1 MFSNLAIH
9 LCKITLHLCFAW
21 LVTYIPVVSMMIS
34 KMAVIARKHQDKL
47 CFYFYKLLKF
57 NRIRRKADQTRWE
70 MKVSSVPGLAYPL
83 TDLTWVTR
91 VTLWKDA
98 PWVEYLYVWNRKCK
112 SLAPWACSVTTSC
125 SLSMLSRVYVGH
137 VTCKSYTLVQYCGK

>member
-21 LVTYIPVVSMMIS
+21 FVTYIPVVSMMIS

-70 MKVSSVPGLAYPL
+70 MKVSSVPGLAYPWL
-83 TDLTWVTR
+83 TLPGSPGSPYGRMHLGLGIYMFGTGNAR
-91 VTLWKDA
+91 VWHTGHAQWLL
-98 PWVEYLYVWNRKCK
+98 PVV
-112 SLAPWACSVTTSC
+112 WACSVGFMWSC
-125 SLSMLSRVYVGH
+125 DL
-137 VTCKSYTLVQYCGK
+137 